1 MARIKSK
8 TGKQMKM
15 LDKYKNASASLHYHY
30 WNAKMS
36 DTDIGTEKKKEIML
50 RNQSRAKQLFRI
62 KEKTK

>member
-1 MARIKSK
+1 
-8 TGKQMKM
+8 M
-15 LDKYKNASASLHYHY
+15 LDKYKNASASLHYQY